1 MSAAA
6 HACALSVDK
15 SYRVPTYT
23 ELFYVSPTSVG
34 DPGLQARGGVDRG
47 GRRRLGRDT
56 ATGFTRPVFRR
67 DGTNLIDWV
76 RGERRRAVAGAANLG
91 EVRTDG
97 LRPGW
102 EWRPAAGGR
111 GRRAARCGRVVRLPR
126 LRTRDTG
133 GLESKYVLDHLR
145 HQALVTLEHALP
157 LGMTQRWRVAWE
169 ERLGGE
175 EYLVVDTRVRRAFAG
190 GELYLD
196 ATNLFDESY
205 ELVPGVPQPGRWVT
219 VGVQAG
225 LGPW

>member
-1 MSAAA
+1 VRADA
-6 HACALSVDK
+6 
-15 SYRVPTYT
+15 T
-23 ELFYVSPTSVG
+23 EP
-34 DPGLQARGGVDRG
+34 
-47 GRRRLGRDT
+47 
-56 ATGFTRPVFRR
+56 
-67 DGTNLIDWV
+67 W
-76 RGERRRAVAGAANLG
+76 RAENVG

-97 LRPGW
+97 LEAGW
-102 EWRPAAGGR
+102 EWRPAAG
-111 GRRAARCGRVVRLPR
+111 AAGGVL
-126 LRTRDTG
+126 LGAGAAYAFLDSDRDTA

-145 HQALVTLEHALP
+145 HQVLLDLEHALP
-157 LGMTQRWRVAWE
+157 LGMSQRWRVAWE
-169 ERLGGE
+169 ERMGGE